1 MESQL
6 EKALAF
12 ANYSQ
17 TLQNQKNILYKQYQD
32 RCYHYVDGCA
42 FEVTPELI
50 SFCNFMLEKGKPLV
64 LLDSNNTPME
74 VEDAQKF
81 IDDIVDVYVQST
93 NRYLIKYQNFKNDKT
108 VEGLLDL

>member
-1 MESQL
+1 
-6 EKALAF
+6 
-12 ANYSQ
+12 
-17 TLQNQKNILYKQYQD
+17 
-32 RCYHYVDGCA
+32 
-42 FEVTPELI
+42 
-50 SFCNFMLEKGKPLV
+50 MLEKGKPLV